1 MRISV
6 ADAIEYDGEKH
17 RREKRKELSKK
28 KLVIHLF
35 ICPSKFFHYGM
46 GRGEY
51 SRKSSIMAL
60 GDGEV

>member
-35 ICPSKFFHYGM
+35 ICPSKFFHYGI
-46 GRGEY
+46 GGGGIVE
-51 SRKSSIMAL
+51 IL
-60 GDGEV
+60 PLWHWGDGEV